1 MCAAASFSI
10 QAPVSMASND
20 SSTIC
25 LRGNDWANR
34 PREVEIDSDLWRK
47 ICHWHGDDQQALDW
61 VQLQIGL
68 FSKRHRDKNSL
79 SQIIASI
86 AFVEMVNPARPSY
99 LFTPARNRA
108 DLEAGASDA
117 GDIRAASGGL

>member
-1 MCAAASFSI
+1 MTG
-10 QAPVSMASND
+10 ND
-20 SSTIC
+20 SSTIV
-25 LRGNDWANR
+25 LRGDDWSNR
-34 PREVEIDSDLWRK
+34 PRDVEIDKQLWRK

-68 FSKRHRDKNSL
+68 FSKRHRDKKSL

-86 AFVEMVNPARPSY
+86 AFVEMVNPVRPSY
-99 LFTPARNRA
+99 LFTPAHERSGA
-108 DLEAGASDA
+108 ESEAATP